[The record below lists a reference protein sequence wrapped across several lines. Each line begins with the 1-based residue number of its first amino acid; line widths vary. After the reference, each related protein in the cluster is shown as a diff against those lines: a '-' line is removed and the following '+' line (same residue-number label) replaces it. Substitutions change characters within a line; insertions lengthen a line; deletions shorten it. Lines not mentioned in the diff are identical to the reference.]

1 MRQRAI
7 GSLARR
13 KVCAIASDA
22 AGAKVCAFFFKLLVK
37 CFLEV
42 QRQDNN
48 KKKSMERTADDD
60 STERHRQ

>member
-1 MRQRAI
+1 M
-7 GSLARR
+7 
-13 KVCAIASDA
+13 CAIASDA
-22 AGAKVCAFFFKLLVK
+22 AGAKVCAFSSRLLLVK